1 MGWLISRA
9 LMADFENSHC
19 SREPAAESSGG
30 TSSDGGQSVPS
41 SETPMPQAYLS
52 SGRTKEFSR
61 LSRSGMTFAPLT
73 DGLGEDVLMWC
84 LAASRAKTSPPPE
97 EGQES
102 TGSGLDSGVRWR
114 ESFRR
119 FDPVTSSW
127 RTHRCLFDEA
137 LPASSVTLP
146 RWGMTVGGVLW
157 GRLTPGLPTSG
168 IEYGLWPTP
177 TAAEAGKIPVQANY
191 GQIGLNNHPRIRG
204 PVLREPMEK
213 SRPATW
219 PTPCASEGLDCGTN
233 WASLAAVDKGG
244 RIARRMATRGGP
256 ETQQSPAAQLNPNW
270 VEWLMGWPIGW
281 TDLGPLA
288 TDKFRQWL
296 RWHGRS

>member
-73 DGLGEDVLMWC
+73 ESRGEEVLTWC
-84 LAASRAKTSPPPE
+84 LAASRAKTSPQPE
-97 EGQES
+97 EVLES

-119 FDPVTSSW
+119 FDPATSSW

-157 GRLTPGLPTSG
+157 ERLTPGLPTSG
-168 IEYGLWPTP
+168 IGYGLWPTP
-177 TAAEAGKIPVQANY
+177 KASAGGPDFSKMNGRDNRP
-191 GQIGLNNHPRIRG
+191 IGPGISLPTM
-204 PVLREPMEK
+204 V
-213 SRPATW
+213 AVW

-244 RIARRMATRGGP
+244 RIARRIATRGGP
-256 ETQQSPAAQLNPNW
+256 ETQQSPSAQLNPNW

-281 TDLGPLA
+281 TDLGPLG

>member
-61 LSRSGMTFAPLT
+61 LSRSGMTFAALT
-73 DGLGEDVLMWC
+73 ESLGEDVLTWC
-84 LAASRAKTSPPPE
+84 LAGSRAKTSPQPE

-119 FDPVTSSW
+119 FDPATSSW

-157 GRLTPGLPTSG
+157 ERLTPGLPTSG

-177 TAAEAGKIPVQANY
+177 NCDGYRSDGELRILAKSLQTREEYEAMSTRACVSKKE
-191 GQIGLNNHPRIRG
+191 RW
-204 PVLREPMEK
+204 
-213 SRPATW
+213 W

>member
-1 MGWLISRA
+1 VRCSLLWGCNG
-9 LMADFENSHC
+9 MADQ
-19 SREPAAESSGG
+19 SGV
-30 TSSDGGQSVPS
+30 DGGLRELALFAGVGGGILGGHLLGWRTVCAVERDPYAASVLVQRQNEGVLP
-41 SETPMPQAYLS
+41 PFPIW
-52 SGRTKEFSR
+52 
-61 LSRSGMTFAPLT
+61 
-73 DGLGEDVLMWC
+73 DDVLTWC
-84 LAASRAKTSPPPE
+84 LAGSRAKTSPQPE

-137 LPASSVTLP
+137 LPASSVTLS

-157 GRLTPGLPTSG
+157 ERLTPGLHTSG
-168 IEYGLWPTP
+168 IGYGLWPTP
-177 TAAEAGKIPVQANY
+177 KASTGGPDFSKMNGRDNRP
-191 GQIGLNNHPRIRG
+191 IGPGISLPTM
-204 PVLREPMEK
+204 V
-213 SRPATW
+213 AVW

-233 WASLAAVDKGG
+233 WESLAAVDKGG
-244 RIARRMATRGGP
+244 RIARRIATRGGP
-256 ETQQSPAAQLNPNW
+256 ETQQSPSAQLNPNW

-281 TDLGPLA
+281 TDLEPLG
-288 TDKFRQWL
+288 TDKFQQWL